1 MQRRKFIKLVGWG
14 AVTWPLA
21 VHAQQP
27 TKMRRIGLLRA
38 NPVMF
43 PPGRDRFLTRPP
55 MNGSAADAVTI
66 GMVLLTATA
75 ARTATVPSVTII
87 STP

>member
-1 MQRRKFIKLVGWG
+1 
-14 AVTWPLA
+14 
-21 VHAQQP
+21 
-27 TKMRRIGLLRA
+27 
-38 NPVMF
+38 
-43 PPGRDRFLTRPP
+43 